1 MIPSWGISF
10 RNQTKNIEFTTNEWN
25 AQDLFYASAFDER
38 QKEKR
43 EEIANRPMFSDGC
56 KNSPSGSSVRNKQE
70 LQHIQSKQL
79 VKQLAARK
87 QTSPFLSGDRT
98 WTVGSLGIVKRRSNC
113 GTKDSAVV
121 KHGDDVPRTG
131 DDVPRTGEDV
141 PRTDTAD
148 GKAVNTTMSVS
159 VDGDSKLDHSD
170 SCCIEKKD
178 CPSRTVPVA
187 ADGGSV
193 KEEMHD
199 GAADRHNCLNT
210 IVSAYGSSSSNDSDS
225 A

>member
-1 MIPSWGISF
+1 
-10 RNQTKNIEFTTNEWN
+10 
-25 AQDLFYASAFDER
+25 
-38 QKEKR
+38 
-43 EEIANRPMFSDGC
+43 MFSDGC

-113 GTKDSAVV
+113 GTKNSAMV

-131 DDVPRTGEDV
+131 EDVPRTGEDVPRTGEDVPRTGEDVPRTGEDV

-170 SCCIEKKD
+170 SRCIEKKD
-178 CPSRTVPVA
+178 CPGRTVPVA

-199 GAADRHNCLNT
+199 GTADRHNCLNT

>member
-1 MIPSWGISF
+1 
-10 RNQTKNIEFTTNEWN
+10 
-25 AQDLFYASAFDER
+25 
-38 QKEKR
+38 
-43 EEIANRPMFSDGC
+43 MFSDGC
-56 KNSPSGSSVRNKQE
+56 KSSPSVSSVGNKQE
-70 LQHIQSKQL
+70 LQHIQSKQQI

-87 QTSPFLSGDRT
+87 HTSPFLSGDKT

-121 KHGDDVPRTG
+121 KHGDN
-131 DDVPRTGEDV
+131 V

-148 GKAVNTTMSVS
+148 GTAKAVNTTMSVS

-170 SCCIEKKD
+170 SCCVEKKD
-178 CPSRTVPVA
+178 CHSRTVPIA

-199 GAADRHNCLNT
+199 GTAGLHNSLNT

-225 A
+225 T